1 MIGRICRSGRH
12 DVSRGSSGGLTI
24 LARVP
29 HEPPSDKQNN
39 KQDDSGH
46 CQQGRL
52 LCDFGHAVCSFRS
65 RFPRQHD
72 PEQLHRQLDVFQIR
86 RTKLFKPGLERIA
99 NLPLHVRGNADPAC
113 TRQLF
118 DARSDVD
125 AVTVNIAVAVNHVA
139 DVDAYFEFNPPVG
152 CDVMIAL
159 RQCALDFNGA
169 LRGLQGAAEF
179 D

>member
-1 MIGRICRSGRH
+1 MLHPPPHREQREHYENSGRNQNTRSLRGL
-12 DVSRGSSGGLTI
+12 SRGGL
-24 LARVP
+24 
-29 HEPPSDKQNN
+29 
-39 KQDDSGH
+39 
-46 CQQGRL
+46 
-52 LCDFGHAVCSFRS
+52 SFRA
-65 RFPRQHD
+65 RFPRQYD
-72 PEQLHRQLDVFQIR
+72 AEQIHRQLDVFQIR

-125 AVTVNIAVAVNHVA
+125 AVAVNIAIAVNHVA
-139 DVDAYFEFNPPVG
+139 DVNAYFEFNPPVG